1 MEEKLRK
8 YIEDLFADTTPS
20 RRALELKE
28 ELAQNLN
35 EKYRDLIAD
44 GKTPEAA
51 YSIAVAGIG
60 DISGLLSS
68 LERDPGATAVFEEQR
83 KKSARNVAIAVMLY
97 ITSCVPAIVFSE
109 LGLSG
114 KEGTAISI
122 IWMFLSCAAATGLL
136 IYNGMT
142 KVKPQKGDTVV
153 EEFRQWQSESSDKK
167 QLRGAISGA
176 LWMIIV
182 AIYFIISFTSQN
194 WAVTWIIFLIG
205 AAIEAIINIFIAL
218 KSSK

>member
-68 LERDPGATAVFEEQR
+68 LERDPGATAALEEQR

-109 LGLSG
+109 LGFSG

-218 KSSK
+218 KSSR

>member
-68 LERDPGATAVFEEQR
+68 LERDSSVTAVLDEQR

-97 ITSCVPAIVFSE
+97 ITSCVPAIIISE
-109 LGLSG
+109 LGFSG
-114 KEGTAISI
+114 KEGTVISI
-122 IWMFLSCAAATGLL
+122 LWMFLSCAAATGLL

-153 EEFRQWQSESSDKK
+153 EEFRRWQSESNDKK
-167 QLRGAISGA
+167 QLRHAISGA
-176 LWMIIV
+176 MWSIIV
-182 AIYFIISFTSQN
+182 VLYLIISFTT
-194 WAVTWIIFLIG
+194 WAWSISWIIFVIG
-205 AAIEAIINIFIAL
+205 GAIEAIINVFVAL
-218 KSSK
+218 KSDK